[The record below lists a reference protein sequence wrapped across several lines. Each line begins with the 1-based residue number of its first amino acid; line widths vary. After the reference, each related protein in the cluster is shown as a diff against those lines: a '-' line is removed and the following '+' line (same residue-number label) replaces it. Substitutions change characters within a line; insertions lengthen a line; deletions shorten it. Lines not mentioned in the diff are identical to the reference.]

1 MVLVL
6 NMLRLV
12 MEMDVSI
19 KFGDVVTICDVLGL
33 QVKILDDVKCY

>member
-12 MEMDVSI
+12 MEMDVSV
-19 KFGDVVTICDVLGL
+19 KFGDVVMICDMLGL
-33 QVKILDDVKCY
+33 QVKILDDVK

>member
-12 MEMDVSI
+12 MEMDVSV
-19 KFGDVVTICDVLGL
+19 KFGDVVTICDVLGF
-33 QVKILDDVKCY
+33 QVKILDDVK